1 MFRIASLYICELKV
15 QSAYLSATP
24 PTHHFILAHILH
36 IMQMYSDK
44 NELNTLLYI

>member
-15 QSAYLSATP
+15 QSAYLSAIP
-24 PTHHFILAHILH
+24 QHVISSWHIFLH